1 MIDIYILSFKSKF
14 RTQSGLIQSSEML
27 TALPKLVS
35 LDQSEI
41 FYFKIQ
47 SFVLN
52 REYPN
57 GRTQANEAV
66 IKVSLFTVKLR
77 KIRAM
82 QKEFHKTK
90 LI

>member
-1 MIDIYILSFKSKF
+1 M
-14 RTQSGLIQSSEML
+14 LI
-27 TALPKLVS
+27 ALPKLVS

-57 GRTQANEAV
+57 GCPQANEAL

-82 QKEFHKTK
+82 QK
-90 LI
+90 